1 MSSLLHGLASIGLAT
16 ACVDRSDHDPPLGFK
31 QVTKLVSGPLVHH
44 GQGVH
49 DRTHDRDVNGLL
61 DLNVIE
67 GEYNVIRFAHPPTA
81 DALFEG
87 EQLAGF
93 CFVFRFHHKAVGL
106 YREHFYTCTGKQV
119 VGLHQLVV
127 VPLQQELLD
136 VAEAVPQLLLRLHH
150 EHVAGLTHLLKAPAL
165 NRTQAFDAVVKAQGA
180 FVVHHTMVLNLL
192 YAVHHAAVLGLEV
205 VALGQVLKQVAGG
218 ASVHALLKQANVDVG
233 NELLDVHVNLSI
245 PTDGEGVKLLNKTL
259 VVNFLDEGR
268 LLKSL
273 RNNAG
278 F

>member
-1 MSSLLHGLASIGLAT
+1 M
-16 ACVDRSDHDPPLGFK
+16 
-31 QVTKLVSGPLVHH
+31 
-44 GQGVH
+44 
-49 DRTHDRDVNGLL
+49 
-61 DLNVIE
+61 
-67 GEYNVIRFAHPPTA
+67 
-81 DALFEG
+81 FEG

-93 CFVFRFHHKAVGL
+93 CFVLCFHHKAVGL
-106 YREHFYTCTGKQV
+106 HREHLYTCTVKQV

-127 VPLQQELLD
+127 VALQQELLD

-150 EHVAGLTHLLKAPAL
+150 EYVAGLTYLLKAPAL
-165 NRTQAFDAVVKAQGA
+165 NWLNVIDAIVQAQGA
-180 FVVHHTMVLNLL
+180 FVVHHAMVLNLL

-245 PTDGEGVKLLNKTL
+245 PTDGEGVKLINQSR
-259 VVNFLDEGR
+259 VVNFFDEGR